1 MLYNKNNKILSL
13 KTILPNSLNNTYNTY
28 NKIKR
33 SYQKK
38 EFRISTFKIQLINEL
53 I

>member
-13 KTILPNSLNNTYNTY
+13 KTILPNSLNNTYN
-28 NKIKR
+28 KIKR

-38 EFRISTFKIQLINEL
+38 KFRISTFKIQLINEL

>member
-13 KTILPNSLNNTYNTY
+13 KTILPSSLNNTY